1 MKTLQFIFA
10 TIATIILILNPHLLV
25 IAIWYPI
32 GLFVYGVYKGLKG
45 ETIESIKSKKGVQ

>member
-10 TIATIILILNPHLLV
+10 TIVTIVLILNPHLLV

-32 GLFVYGVYKGLKG
+32 GLFLYGVYKGLKG
-45 ETIESIKSKKGVQ
+45 ETVESIKNKKGV